1 MIEIRHL
8 TKQFGRVFAVSDI
21 SLTIRDHQIFGLL
34 GTNGAGKTTMMRMI
48 AGIMHPDG
56 GEILIDELKIVN
68 KKLKANNEK
77 NNKKDSQH
85 YIELIKTHKRWKNE
99 QQHLSII
106 QSQLNRAMNNNG
118 SNPMNFTN
126 HFGNAGYGNFN
137 NVFNSYR
144 RGDSDDEINNL
155 LTRAENVNEQAAQV
169 LERYNNHNQRYG
181 VQNSA

>member
-1 MIEIRHL
+1 M
-8 TKQFGRVFAVSDI
+8 
-21 SLTIRDHQIFGLL
+21 
-34 GTNGAGKTTMMRMI
+34 
-48 AGIMHPDG
+48 
-56 GEILIDELKIVN
+56 VN

-144 RGDSDDEINNL
+144 RGDSDEDILAEAENL
-155 LTRAENVNEQAAQV
+155 RELTRTAHAQEQ
-169 LERYNNHNQRYG
+169 YNNYLQQYG
-181 VQNSA
+181 AQNPA